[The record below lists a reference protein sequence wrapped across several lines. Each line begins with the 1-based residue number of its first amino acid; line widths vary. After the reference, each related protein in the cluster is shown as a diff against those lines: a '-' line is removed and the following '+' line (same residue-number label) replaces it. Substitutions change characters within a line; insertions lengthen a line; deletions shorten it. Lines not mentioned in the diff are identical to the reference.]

1 MTGLLAQI
9 GLSNTPILNAGPHYQ
24 TQTKAHESCQIDL
37 MLRSKETLYVF
48 EVKFRK
54 RINISVAD
62 DLTEKI
68 SRLKL
73 PRSVSVRSG
82 LIYQGE
88 LDASLV
94 NTDRIDFLLPFEQLL
109 RKP

>member
-1 MTGLLAQI
+1 M